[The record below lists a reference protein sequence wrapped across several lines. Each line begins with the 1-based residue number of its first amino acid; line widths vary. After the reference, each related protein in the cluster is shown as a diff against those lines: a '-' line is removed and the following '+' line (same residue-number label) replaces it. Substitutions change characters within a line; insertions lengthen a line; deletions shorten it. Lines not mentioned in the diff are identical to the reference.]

1 MRIVKLKGLIAAAF
15 TPFDENGEINLSV
28 IPDMADS
35 LTSDGVSGV
44 YVCGSTGEGISC
56 SVEERIRIMKA
67 WSRASGGRLKLIAH
81 TGALSLKDVA
91 VLNREAV
98 SCGYDA
104 FSVIPPSFF
113 KPGDARELVD
123 YCRAAAESA
132 PELPFYY
139 YHTMKS
145 GLEISMRDFLK
156 YADGKIPNLAGVK
169 FNHYNL
175 YDFQNALHACGGKY
189 DIVFG
194 VDECFAGAL
203 ALGAKAFI
211 GSTYNYSASLYH
223 IVWKAFEA
231 GDWNT
236 VADTMHRI
244 CLGVD
249 LLVQYGGI
257 PAGKAMMLIKG
268 IDCGKAR
275 LPLKQL
281 SPEER
286 QTVAGAMK
294 KLLSSEKGGGNV

>member
-1 MRIVKLKGLIAAAF
+1 MTYPKLSGLLAAPF
-15 TPFDENGEINLSV
+15 TAFDENGEVNYTI
-28 IPDMADS
+28 IQKQADS
-35 LTSDGVSGV
+35 LVSDGVKGA
-44 YVCGSTGEGISC
+44 YICGTTGEGISC
-56 SVEERIRIMKA
+56 SLEERIQIMETWKKA
-67 WSRASGGRLKLIAH
+67 SAGRLFLIAH

-91 VLNREAV
+91 ILNRKAVELHFDAV
-98 SCGYDA
+98 S
-104 FSVIPPSFF
+104 VVPPTYF
-113 KPGDARELVD
+113 KPSNEESLAE
-123 YCRAAAESA
+123 YCMAAASSA

-145 GLEISMRDFLK
+145 GLEISMRDFLE

-203 ALGAKAFI
+203 ASGAKAFI

-257 PAGKAMMLIKG
+257 SAGKAMMLMKG

-286 QTVAGAMK
+286 RAVAGAMK
-294 KLLSSEKGGGNV
+294 KLLA